1 MQITALCRYPVKSMA
16 GEDLD
21 QALLAISGIPG
32 DRAWAVQDQT
42 RGGIRGAK
50 RFAELMQCQARFIRE
65 PTPEERSPPVRIV
78 SPSGQT
84 VDSDD
89 AQVHDVLTQ
98 AVGAPVRLWP
108 LLDATRLDHYRR
120 GAPEP
125 GVSMET
131 SMREM
136 FARNADEALP
146 DLSRF
151 PQELFNYE
159 SPPGT
164 YFDAFPLL
172 IMTTATLSTLAASRP
187 QSRFDVRRFRPNV
200 VLDVDAPG
208 FPENQWEGRR
218 ARLGDA
224 TIIMEIGCPRCVM
237 TTHAFADLPKDPQIM
252 RALVQTNGGNA
263 GIYASVI
270 TPGNV
275 HIGDTLEWL

>member
-1 MQITALCRYPVKSMA
+1 MA
-16 GEDLD
+16 GESLD
-21 QALLAISGIPG
+21 QAMLGISGIPG

-50 RFAELMQCQARFIRE
+50 RFAQLMQCQARFIRE
-65 PTPEERSPPVRIV
+65 PTQAERSPPVQIV
-78 SPSGQT
+78 APSGRT
-84 VDSDD
+84 INSDD
-89 AQVHDVLTQ
+89 TEVHDFLTQ

-108 LLDATRLDHYRR
+108 LLDASSLDHYRR

-125 GVSMET
+125 GVSMEA
-131 SMREM
+131 SMREV

-151 PQELFNYE
+151 PQELFTYE

-187 QSRFDVRRFRPNV
+187 ESRFDVRRFRPNV
-200 VLDVDAPG
+200 VLEVDAPG
-208 FPENQWEGRR
+208 FPENLWEGRR
-218 ARLGDA
+218 ARLGNA
-224 TIIMEIGCPRCVM
+224 TIALQITCPRCVM

-252 RALVQTNGGNA
+252 RTLVQKNGGNA

-275 HIGDTLEWL
+275 RVGDTLEWL